1 MSDCWFY
8 ASRLVSLN
16 FLFFVPHR
24 TDFWD
29 GVTCRVGFV
38 IPKGTRAA
46 QECDVNMNVI
56 EKQMLEFEQHM
67 SVSGL
72 CPVVHFTIISIG
84 HMISFTQGSVNF
96 FFSFYVHGTVH
107 HLSVLNKPTRSSVVT
122 FISPVDYSTCF
133 GRFLHPSS
141 GV

>member
-1 MSDCWFY
+1 MVGDQNMSDCWFY

-38 IPKGTRAA
+38 IPKGIRAA
-46 QECDVNMNVI
+46 QGYDVNMNVI
-56 EKQMLEFEQHM
+56 EKQMLEFEQHLN
-67 SVSGL
+67 VAGL

-84 HMISFTQGSVNF
+84 HTISFTPGSVNF
-96 FFSFYVHGTVH
+96 FLFMFMVPCITY
-107 HLSVLNKPTRSSVVT
+107 R
-122 FISPVDYSTCF
+122 Y
-133 GRFLHPSS
+133 
-141 GV
+141 